1 MRRPEHLV
9 LAAAAAVTV
18 AGALTDRPAL
28 QRAAKP
34 LIGPSLAVRVLR
46 ARADLSGTDTALLLA
61 GLAAAT
67 VGDVYML
74 EPDDDAR
81 IVQGAS
87 AFAAMHGAYSRVLRR
102 HGARSHLATALP
114 RLAAS
119 GGLGALLARRAPEV
133 AAPLGA
139 YGLTLSATST
149 LAADPALAPAAPR
162 LLGLPLPSRSDPRTW
177 LAAGGL
183 TFAASDALVAVRRTV
198 IANGAG
204 RSAAEGVVLASYVL
218 AQLLLVEGMLELARR
233 K

>member
-18 AGALTDRPAL
+18 LGAVADRPAL
-28 QRAAKP
+28 QRVAKP
-34 LIGPSLAVRVLR
+34 LIAPSLAVRVLR
-46 ARADLSGTDTALLLA
+46 ARSELSGTDTALLLA
-61 GLAAAT
+61 GLTAAT

-87 AFAAMHGAYSRVLRR
+87 AFAAMHGAYSRLLRR

-114 RLAAS
+114 RLGAS

-139 YGLTLSATST
+139 YGLTLTATST
-149 LAADPALAPAAPR
+149 LAADPALAPGAR
-162 LLGLPLPSRSDPRTW
+162 RVLGLPVPRRADPRTW
-177 LAAGGL
+177 LAIGGL
-183 TFAASDALVAVRRTV
+183 TFAGSDALVAVRRTV
-198 IANGAG
+198 IDKATG
-204 RSAAEGVVLASYVL
+204 RRAAEGVVLASYVL
-218 AQLLLVEGMLELARR
+218 AQLLLVEGMVELARR
-233 K
+233 E